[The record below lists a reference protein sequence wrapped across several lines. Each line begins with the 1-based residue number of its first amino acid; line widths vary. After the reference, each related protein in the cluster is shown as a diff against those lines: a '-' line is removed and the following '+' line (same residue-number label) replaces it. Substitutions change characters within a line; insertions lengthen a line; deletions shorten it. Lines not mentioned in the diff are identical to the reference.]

1 MKDLNKREQSNS
13 RFTPTEHKNL
23 RSGLKDFAAIDFE
36 RRIMSIAAYALW
48 E

>member
-1 MKDLNKREQSNS
+1 MKNLSKQEQSNS
-13 RFTPTEHKNL
+13 RFTPAERKNL
-23 RSGLKDFAAIDFE
+23 RPGLKDFAAIDFE